1 MAERASLNR
10 RKLLLGSAGAALS
23 LGGCD
28 RVTQDET
35 AKQVLAIAETVTSRV
50 QRLIS
55 PPQVLA
61 RESRKPIYRRISSRT
76 ARPIPMMT
84 IIRRRRKGLCR
95 LAARGRRTGR
105 AAGKIVAC
113 RAAGPAIAHP
123 NNPA

>member
-1 MAERASLNR
+1 MTERASLNR

-61 RESRKPIYRRISSRT
+61 REYSETDLSTYFKCVVI
-76 ARPIPMMT
+76 
-84 IIRRRRKGLCR
+84 
-95 LAARGRRTGR
+95 
-105 AAGKIVAC
+105 
-113 RAAGPAIAHP
+113 
-123 NNPA
+123 